1 MNCFK
6 ASLRTVKFQIK
17 VFDRLRETGSILLV
31 PVAIAFLDKP
41 ALTDFATV
49 GLARLVAPY
58 VISHIA

>member
-17 VFDRLRETGSILLV
+17 MFDRLRETGSILLV

-41 ALTDFATV
+41 ALTEFATEEHE
-49 GLARLVAPY
+49 RLVPPY

>member
-6 ASLRTVKFQIK
+6 ASLRTVKLQVK
-17 VFDRLRETGSILLV
+17 VFDRLREAGSILLV

-41 ALTDFATV
+41 ALTDIATV
-49 GLARLVAPY
+49 GLAILVAPY

>member
-1 MNCFK
+1 MFN
-6 ASLRTVKFQIK
+6 
-17 VFDRLRETGSILLV
+17 RLRETGSILLV